1 MIEMVGNFGTSL
13 VNTYM
18 CIYSNVKTNLN

>member
-13 VNTYM
+13 VNTCVYTIM
-18 CIYSNVKTNLN
+18 LKQI